1 MLLERSRDV
10 CARRLSDD
18 RRSRPAMSKIDV
30 AIVGAGPYGL
40 AAASH
45 VGRLGLSTA
54 VMGEPMWFWRR
65 CMPAGMHLRSPNV
78 ASDISDPDNRLSLA
92 AYEAARGEPV
102 PSPLPIDRFIDY
114 GLWVQRQV
122 APEVDSRHVVRIDC
136 QRGRFRLELA
146 DGEAIAAA
154 QVVVAA
160 GIAPFAA
167 RPAEFD
173 QLPSELA
180 SHSSDHS
187 DLSVLAGRTVAVVGA
202 GQSALESAALL
213 REAGCEVEV
222 LARAPRVFFLRRQP
236 WMHKLGPL
244 TRLMFAP
251 AEVGPAGLSRVVA
264 LPGWYRRLPRVL
276 QDRFAVRSL
285 RPAGAAWLI
294 PRLRDVP
301 ITTGVVVTGVKRM
314 NGAVRLTL
322 NDDSERRVDHVLL
335 ATGFRVEIGRYA
347 FLPEDL
353 LRSVNRVDGYPSLS
367 RTFESSV
374 PGLYF
379 LGAPA
384 AWSFGPLMRFVAG
397 TEWAAH
403 ALARGIERR
412 ARVSNR

>member
-1 MLLERSRDV
+1 MLLERSRD
-10 CARRLSDD
+10 ARARSPSVD
-18 RRSRPAMSKIDV
+18 RRSRPAMSEIDV

-102 PSPLPIDRFIDY
+102 PSPLPIELFIDY

-136 QRGRFRLELA
+136 QRGGFRLELA

-187 DLSVLAGRTVAVVGA
+187 DLSVLAGRTVAVVGS

-264 LPGWYRRLPRVL
+264 LPGWYRRLPRSL

-301 ITTGVVVTGVKRM
+301 IRTGVAVTGAKQV
-314 NGAVRLTL
+314 NGVVRLTV
-322 NDDSERRVDHVLL
+322 NRDSERHVDHVLL
-335 ATGFRVEIGRYA
+335 ATGFRVEIARYA
-347 FLPEDL
+347 FLSEEL
-353 LRSVNRVDGYPSLS
+353 LHSVDRVDGYPRLS
-367 RTFESSV
+367 QRFESS
-374 PGLYF
+374 
-379 LGAPA
+379 
-384 AWSFGPLMRFVAG
+384 
-397 TEWAAH
+397 
-403 ALARGIERR
+403 
-412 ARVSNR
+412 